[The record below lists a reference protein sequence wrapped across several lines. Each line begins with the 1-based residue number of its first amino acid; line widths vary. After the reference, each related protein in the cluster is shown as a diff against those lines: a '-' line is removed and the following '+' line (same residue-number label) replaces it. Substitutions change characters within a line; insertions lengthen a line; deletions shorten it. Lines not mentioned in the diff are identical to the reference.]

1 MKLHIRDLGTS
12 IVTNH
17 LFFIELRGVLQRY
30 RAALSLPET
39 HLPLSK
45 EIRAL
50 LMLQA
55 ATQLCAGY
63 SGASSYSSE
72 ALYEAIGCH
81 AGELFEWDHPR
92 YAELLK
98 RVSLCESESP
108 DFKLLVQHYL
118 KKGGDQT
125 KIPACYDR

>member
-1 MKLHIRDLGTS
+1 MKLYIYDLGTS
-12 IVTNH
+12 IVTSH
-17 LFFIELRGVLQRY
+17 LFFNELRGVLQLY
-30 RAALSLPET
+30 RDALSLPET

-45 EIRAL
+45 EVRAL
-50 LMLQA
+50 LILQA
-55 ATQLCAGY
+55 ARQLCAGY

-98 RVSLCESESP
+98 RISLCESESQ

-118 KKGGDQT
+118 KKGGDQS
-125 KIPACYDR
+125 KIPSCYDR